1 MDENAN
7 TKQAHKVHSNDDND
21 INACNDANAFNHA
34 SNAND
39 ITDTSILPVIFPLLN
54 IRDPGEDE
62 DFIGP
67 DGEPNPLPE
76 GFSWVPRT
84 ANLQEHFH
92 VSRHDVDTAISLP
105 ATNNHASIPFVDMNN
120 YFNGEAWCHLVPLL
134 VGNQIKQPLPDG
146 LTWAPMNDFI

>member
-21 INACNDANAFNHA
+21 INARNDANAFNHA

-39 ITDTSILPVIFPLLN
+39 ITNTSILLVIFPLLN

-76 GFSWVPRT
+76 GFSWAPGTVD
-84 ANLQEHFH
+84 LQEHFH
-92 VSRHDVDTAISLP
+92 VSRHIDTAISLP
-105 ATNNHASIPFVDMNN
+105 VTNNHASIPFVDMNN
-120 YFNGEAWCHLVPLL
+120 HLNDEAWCHLASPLL
-134 VGNQIKQPLPDG
+134 VGNQINHFLMALLGHQ
-146 LTWAPMNDFI
+146 